1 MRTHDIHVQG
11 LYKLTQRRQ
20 IRSSS
25 SEASSG
31 KANEGAG
38 DSEVSSGSAVS
49 TLDESAIVASTGG
62 QQLRPNKSKL
72 GQRNFVDY
80 IRCTTIAGRG
90 GNGCVSFFR
99 DSFVPRGPPNGG
111 DGGNGGD
118 IWFVVDE
125 NETSLNCVKRQLKAA
140 AGVNGKGKSM
150 HGSKGTDLV
159 VKVPRGTIVREIMPT
174 QPPCNEDQ
182 ENARLQ
188 DSVHTQESKRFLDA
202 LSHRAK
208 TRVQSPD
215 TSDLFVHYPR
225 WEERNELEN
234 LPMPAEYLAA
244 KWEQDHPEPLS
255 ADLVSHGERTL
266 IAKGGFG
273 GFGNPRFISSSE
285 RQPHYALRG
294 LMGQRR
300 ELELELKTIADVGLV
315 GMPNA
320 GKSTFLGAVSNA
332 HPKIAS
338 YPFTTLNPYIG
349 TVEFRDTF
357 QITVADIP
365 GLIPGAHRNVGLG
378 HSFLRHVER
387 SRVLA
392 YIVDISRES
401 PWNDLEA
408 LQTELNLYSPGL
420 TDRPS
425 LVIAN
430 KADRGNRARENFEK
444 WQAMTSVPLV
454 PISAKFNKNILKAT
468 YTIRQI
474 LGK

>member
-1 MRTHDIHVQG
+1 MLSEISCRVQKAGQAAWDKTGAATCIRTQAIYARRR
-11 LYKLTQRRQ
+11 YKLAQRQQ
-20 IRSSS
+20 IRSGSS
-25 SEASSG
+25 DASNI
-31 KANEGAG
+31 KANVGAG
-38 DSEVSSGSAVS
+38 DSEVYDRSAAS
-49 TLDESAIVASTGG
+49 TTLDGSIIVAERSAGEG

-90 GNGCVSFFR
+90 GDGCASFFR
-99 DSFVPRGPPNGG
+99 DMFVPRGPPNGG

-125 NETSLNCVKRQLKAA
+125 NETSLNCVKRQLKAT

-150 HGSKGTDLV
+150 HGSRGADLIVRVPKGTIL
-159 VKVPRGTIVREIMPT
+159 
-174 QPPCNEDQ
+174 
-182 ENARLQ
+182 
-188 DSVHTQESKRFLDA
+188 
-202 LSHRAK
+202 
-208 TRVQSPD
+208 
-215 TSDLFVHYPR
+215 
-225 WEERNELEN
+225 
-234 LPMPAEYLAA
+234 
-244 KWEQDHPEPLS
+244 DHPEPLS
-255 ADLVSHGERTL
+255 VDLVSHGQRAH
-266 IAKGGFG
+266 IAKGGLG

-392 YIVDISRES
+392 FIVDVSRES

-420 TDRPS
+420 SDRPS

-430 KADRGNRARENFEK
+430 KADLGTKARDNFEK
-444 WQAMTSVPLV
+444 WQAMTSVPIV